1 MKGICMLILAALL
14 VLQPA
19 AANVVWAREVRLEVG
34 DEDGSRMKAVAA
46 AAEAAPKGGWAAKWK
61 DMPKKKRRR
70 LIRRIIVLV
79 IVIAA
84 AVGAWWFFL
93 RDKQPEAQVVT
104 DVVSYGSI
112 TSTVEGS
119 GLTKAKKSETITLT
133 TAGTVQDVL
142 VTEGQQVTAG
152 TPLFTVD
159 SEAARTAVEKARK
172 DVEGYEKQLRTL
184 QKDIAGLNLAAGYPG
199 KLMETVTLNPGD
211 TITKGQKVAVL
222 ADDTRLRLEQY
233 YSYAYEGTIK
243 VGQTMDVSIP
253 SLMTSVKGTVEA
265 VHMVSRITPEGSKLF
280 SVDVLVPND
289 GALTADMAAS
299 ATATVN
305 GETVYPYEAGK
316 LAYYRTG
323 DLCSTVNG
331 TVISSDLVDY
341 LQVKEGQVLVRIDG
355 EDSESE
361 IFSVQQSLEEAQK
374 ALETAQKN
382 LDNCNAVAP
391 IDGTVIGLG
400 IQAGQEIEANTTVL
414 TIADTS
420 TIVVDATVDERN
432 VSYVKP
438 GMMVTI
444 DQWGTTFEGI
454 VESVSLNS
462 KAENGVAS
470 YPMVISVDNVDG
482 TLMTGSYINY
492 SLVASEND
500 NCLVVP
506 IQCVKSVPMEDGSTG
521 DVVFVQ
527 GDRPDNAIDLSVPV
541 EGVPEGFWA
550 VPVETGISDTY
561 NVEIKSGVEEGAVV
575 FTQVQTESSWM

>member
-1 MKGICMLILAALL
+1 MA
-14 VLQPA
+14 
-19 AANVVWAREVRLEVG
+19 EVKDLEQATPVT
-34 DEDGSRMKAVAA
+34 EPAA

-84 AVGAWWFFL
+84 AVGAWWFSL

-159 SEAARTAVEKARK
+159 SKAARTAVEKARK

>member
-1 MKGICMLILAALL
+1 MCAKEEHRRGELSMA
-14 VLQPA
+14 
-19 AANVVWAREVRLEVG
+19 EVKDLEQATPVT
-34 DEDGSRMKAVAA
+34 EPAA

-79 IVIAA
+79 VVIAA

-184 QKDIAGLNLAAGYPG
+184 QKDIAGLNLSAGYPG